1 MCNCNLGTYIHKLA
15 IIFISVVKLRNYYIS
30 LLCKQVIKDLI
41 TVGECCTLELTEFEK
56 CVDDIVAIE
65 IQ

>member
-1 MCNCNLGTYIHKLA
+1 MCNCNVGMYVHKLA
-15 IIFISVVKLRNYYIS
+15 IIFISVVKLHNYVS

-56 CVDDIVAIE
+56 CVDNIVAIE
-65 IQ
+65 TL